1 MRRTTLFK
9 GLVVMALAVP
19 VLLAPT
25 LAHAAP
31 ADQLDAAVDAAGA
44 GLVVAAGDTVVYS
57 RDGDNVVDW
66 GTGLDEVVPIASA
79 SKLVSATVLMAMV
92 EDGQLD
98 LDASVAD
105 YLEEAPFE
113 WPAENYEVTL
123 RTLLSHTSGLRP
135 HDCVNDTGTTLE
147 ACARAIAGQTLVTEP
162 GTTFSYGGTSYQ
174 LAGYIAEL
182 VSGLSWAQL
191 VDLFVAGPADMP
203 TLTFGTT
210 ENPRIGGGAVTSA
223 NDYLHLLQ
231 AHLAEGR
238 YGDQT
243 VLLPSSVAEMQTDL
257 IAGLPVAASPGA
269 QYQLDGYGLAWW
281 IRNDCAR
288 PGTAGPELSDPG
300 LTGFIGI
307 IDPSINQAVVVTT
320 TRGLPTGEGLYRQA
334 RPHIVELLTGTAP
347 PAPTC

>member
-1 MRRTTLFK
+1 MRRTTLLK
-9 GLVVMALAVP
+9 GLVVTALAVP
-19 VLLAPT
+19 ALLVPT

-31 ADQLDAAVDAAGA
+31 VDELDAAVDAAGA
-44 GLVVAAGDTVVYS
+44 GLVVASGDTVVYS
-57 RDGDNVVDW
+57 HDTSAAG
-66 GTGLDEVVPIASA
+66 GTGVDDVVPIASA

-92 EDGQLD
+92 EAGQLD

-105 YLEEAPFE
+105 YLEGSQVQ
-113 WPAENYEVTL
+113 WPADKYEVTL

-135 HDCVNDTGTTLE
+135 NPCVNDTATTLE
-147 ACARAIAGQTLVTEP
+147 ACAQAIAAPPLVTQP

-174 LAGYIAEL
+174 LAGYIAEF
-182 VSGLSWAQL
+182 VSGLSWAEL

-203 TLTFGTT
+203 TLTFGAT

-223 NDYLHLLQ
+223 NDYMHLLQ
-231 AHLAEGR
+231 VHLAEGR

-243 VLLPSSVAEMQTDL
+243 VLQPSSVAEMQTDH
-257 IAGLPVAASPGA
+257 IAGLPVGASPGA
-269 QYQLDGYGLAWW
+269 QYQLGGYGLAWW

-288 PGTAGPELSDPG
+288 PGTPGPELSDPG

-307 IDPSINQAVVVTT
+307 IDPSINQAVVVTMT
-320 TRGLPTGEGLYRQA
+320 QGLGAGEALYRQA